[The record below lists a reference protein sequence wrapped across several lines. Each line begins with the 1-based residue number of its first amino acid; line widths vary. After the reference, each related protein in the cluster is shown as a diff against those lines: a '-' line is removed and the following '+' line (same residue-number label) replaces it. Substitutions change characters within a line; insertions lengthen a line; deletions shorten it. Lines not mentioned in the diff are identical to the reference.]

1 MLEAVLVAMIA
12 LVILDTDMFK
22 VQVLVSECGDLGS
35 ASATIAARDELESR
49 LAKLQAFL
57 SNFNMLTFIFEWD
70 KTVTCVCTV
79 VAVAFSY
86 CKCEID

>member
-35 ASATIAARDELESR
+35 ATIAARDELESR
-49 LAKLQAFL
+49 LNENRKTPSISLKLQHADFH
-57 SNFNMLTFIFEWD
+57 FWMG
-70 KTVTCVCTV
+70 
-79 VAVAFSY
+79 
-86 CKCEID
+86 